1 MNLYC
6 YVTLLYPDKHK
17 NVSFLDGVIL
27 VGLGLRRQE
36 TKYKLICL
44 VTSDVSND
52 IIKIIKIIYDEIIV
66 VPYIS
71 PLDNAEIKII
81 LDIFGPNDFKDKNNY
96 GELAKIYTKLN
107 IFNSKILP
115 YNKICFI
122 DSDLIPIKKFD
133 ELFNLNTPAGWLEP
147 INDNGIDSY
156 TRYWDIWDSINHNS
170 LIPKELTD
178 IYKPPGTSING
189 GLLVIKPDYKLFK
202 YFIKQLQTP
211 KQLWFG
217 PEFIHKGGID
227 WQRNLNNYYNC
238 NEQDYLTQHFSGQW
252 YMINGLYCAWGN
264 CSIKKAYGIHMAG
277 NRFIINN
284 KWVYGKTWQ
293 LQFTNDFKQ
302 NKLTNLLMIWGIINY
317 PKLKNYVMKDLKIY
331 CNNNLIKFNEIN
343 INDQNYN
350 QLKSDQ
356 KLLYKYLFIQAN
368 DYINK
373 N

>member
-1 MNLYC
+1 
-6 YVTLLYPDKHK
+6 
-17 NVSFLDGVIL
+17 
-27 VGLGLRRQE
+27 
-36 TKYKLICL
+36 
-44 VTSDVSND
+44 
-52 IIKIIKIIYDEIIV
+52 
-66 VPYIS
+66 
-71 PLDNAEIKII
+71 
-81 LDIFGPNDFKDKNNY
+81 
-96 GELAKIYTKLN
+96 
-107 IFNSKILP
+107 
-115 YNKICFI
+115 
-122 DSDLIPIKKFD
+122 
-133 ELFNLNTPAGWLEP
+133 
-147 INDNGIDSY
+147 
-156 TRYWDIWDSINHNS
+156 
-170 LIPKELTD
+170 
-178 IYKPPGTSING
+178 
-189 GLLVIKPDYKLFK
+189 
-202 YFIKQLQTP
+202 
-211 KQLWFG
+211 
-217 PEFIHKGGID
+217 
-227 WQRNLNNYYNC
+227 
-238 NEQDYLTQHFSGQW
+238 
-252 YMINGLYCAWGN
+252 MINGLYCAWGK